1 MPAIDSVVQDLRYAL
16 RTMQRNPGFASVVVL
31 TLALGIGATTAV
43 FSLVDGILLSQ
54 LPYLAPEQ
62 LVSVTGTYPGGAFAA
77 MRDEMKALD
86 VAAYAEGQTFT
97 LKATGEPARI
107 TAARVSA
114 ELFTILGVKPV
125 LGRWL
130 LPGEDSVPRDR
141 TIVLSD
147 DLWASVFGRDRAIV
161 GRFVELDGVPREVVA
176 VMPPSFRFP
185 SARTQAWVP
194 LGLDPRDTPRY
205 WAGDFM
211 PVLGRLRPGAS
222 MSSARTDVGLFQLR
236 VREKFPWSMPGDWNR
251 NVSVIPLHDAI
262 VSGVR
267 SRLLVLAAAALL
279 VLVIACANVANLNL
293 ARALAREREISIRTA
308 IGAGPRRIAR
318 QLLTESVALACLAAI
333 VGLLFATQ
341 AIAMLKLV
349 LPPDTPRLGDAHLNW
364 RVLGF
369 AGTLGVLTGC
379 AFGCAPVLQTW
390 RHRLTGS
397 MESGGRGGAGAGA
410 APLRT
415 ALAVAQIACAVML
428 VIAAGL
434 LVRSV
439 WTLMHADRGFQADRV
454 VTARISPG
462 DSLCSTDERC
472 FAFYRT
478 LESDARESSN
488 VSGAAL
494 VNTLPLTGA
503 IAKRSLNVEGFT
515 VPTGQTAP
523 LFWLHVITPDYFT
536 VMGIR
541 VERGRVFSRED
552 LSGNPPVAVVTA
564 SAARRFWPGEDPIGK
579 HVQFVGENR
588 WRTVVGTVADVRAY
602 DLTRSE
608 PGFIDGTL
616 YVPHGPNATLENGRI
631 PIEMSLVVRTTM
643 DSGQLSTMLRRRAAG
658 GVSGNG
664 AVVSDVRAMSALVA
678 DAVAAPAATTSLLV
692 TMGALA
698 LALGCIGVYGVLSF
712 LVSRQM
718 RDFGIRLALG
728 AQRGDIFWL
737 VISKG
742 AVLSTAGIAVGI
754 AGAVT
759 VMRWL
764 ASQLYGVTATDPAT
778 YVSVAVAV
786 AAITLIAAY
795 IPTRRAM
802 RVDPIVVLRNQ

>member
-1 MPAIDSVVQDLRYAL
+1 
-16 RTMQRNPGFASVVVL
+16 
-31 TLALGIGATTAV
+31 
-43 FSLVDGILLSQ
+43 
-54 LPYLAPEQ
+54 
-62 LVSVTGTYPGGAFAA
+62 
-77 MRDEMKALD
+77 MREEIKGLD
-86 VAAYAEGQTFT
+86 VAAYAEGLTFT
-97 LKATGEPARI
+97 LKAAGEPMRI
-107 TAARVSA
+107 TGTRVSA
-114 ELFTILGVKPV
+114 ELFPVLGVKPA

-130 LPGEDSVPRDR
+130 QSGEDATPRDR
-141 TIVLSD
+141 TIVLSY
-147 DLWASVFGRDRAIV
+147 DLWATAFERDPSIL
-161 GRFVELDGVPREVVA
+161 GRFVEVDGAPREVVA

-185 SARTQAWVP
+185 STRTQAWVP

-211 PVLGRLRPGAS
+211 PVVGRLRPGVS
-222 MSSARTDVGLFQLR
+222 MSSARTDLGLFQLR
-236 VREKFPWSMPGDWNR
+236 VGEKFPWAMPADWNR
-251 NVSVIPLHDAI
+251 NVSVIPLQDAI

-279 VLVIACANVANLNL
+279 VLVITCANVANLNL
-293 ARALAREREISIRTA
+293 ARALARERELSIRPA
-308 IGAGPRRIAR
+308 IGAAPRRIAR
-318 QLLTESVALACLAAI
+318 QLRTESVALACVAAV
-333 VGLLFATQ
+333 VGVLFATQ

-349 LPPDTPRLGDAHLNW
+349 LPPDTPRLADAQLNW

-369 AGTLGVLTGC
+369 AGALGVLTGG

-390 RHRLTGS
+390 RRRLTAS
-397 MESGGRGGAGAGA
+397 MESGGRGGVSAGSG
-410 APLRT
+410 PLRA

-439 WTLMHADRGFQADRV
+439 WMLMRADRGFVADRV
-454 VTARISPG
+454 VTARISP
-462 DSLCSTDERC
+462 SEALCSTDERC

-478 LESDARESSN
+478 LESELQSAPN

-515 VPTGQTAP
+515 VPAGQTAP

-541 VERGRVFSRED
+541 LERGRMFGRED
-552 LSGNPPVAVVTA
+552 LSGNPAVAIVTS

-579 HVQFVGENR
+579 HVQFVGESR
-588 WRTVVGTVADVRAY
+588 WRTVVGAVADVRAF

-631 PIEMSLVVRTTM
+631 PAEMSLVVRTAM
-643 DSGQLSTMLRRRAAG
+643 DSGQFLTMLRRRAG
-658 GVSGNG
+658 LSDNVGNSGNG
-664 AVVSDVRAMSALVA
+664 GNDVVISDVRAMGALVA
-678 DAVAAPAATTSLLV
+678 DAIAAPAATTSLLV

-698 LALGCIGVYGVLSF
+698 LVLGCIGVYGVLSF
-712 LVSRQM
+712 LVSGRM

-728 AQRGDIFWL
+728 AQRRDIFWL
-737 VISKG
+737 VIKEG
-742 AVLSTAGIAVGI
+742 ATLSGAGITVGI
-754 AGAVT
+754 AGAMIVT
-759 VMRWL
+759 RWL
-764 ASQLYGVTATDPAT
+764 AGQLYGVTATDPAT
-778 YVSVAVAV
+778 YVSVAGAVAV
-786 AAITLIAAY
+786 VTLIASY

-802 RVDPIVVLRNQ
+802 RVDPIVVLRDQ